1 MIRVLVVSPY
11 PTVRAGLRALV
22 EEPGD
27 LQVADAELLSNSATL
42 TSVPAA
48 DVALVDGE
56 VGAAAVSSLAA
67 SRPDLAIVVLGGEL
81 PGDLGARRAARG
93 YLRRDASA
101 EEVLAAV
108 RTVANGLTVVDPTRL
123 PELLPAAERARAA
136 SNGVG
141 ETLTPREM
149 EVLQLIADGLPNKTI
164 ATQLGISEHTAKFHV
179 SSVLAKLNALS
190 RTEAVS
196 TAARRGLLV
205 L

>member
-22 EEPGD
+22 EQPGD
-27 LQVADAELLSNSATL
+27 LEAVDGELVASPSTP
-42 TSVPAA
+42 SVRSA

-56 VGAAAVSSLAA
+56 VGAGAISSLAA
-67 SRPDLAIVVLGGEL
+67 ARPELAIVVLGGDMV
-81 PGDLGARRAARG
+81 GDLGSRPAPRG
-93 YLRRDASA
+93 YLRRDATQD
-101 EEVLAAV
+101 EVLSAV
-108 RTVANGLTVVDPTRL
+108 RTVANGLTVVDPARL
-123 PELLPAAERARAA
+123 QELLPTSERHRTAPTT
-136 SNGVG
+136 SG
-141 ETLTPREM
+141 ETLTHREM

-179 SSVLAKLNALS
+179 SAVLAKLGAQS

>member
-22 EEPGD
+22 EQPGD
-27 LQVADAELLSNSATL
+27 LEAVDGELVASPSTPSAR
-42 TSVPAA
+42 SA
-48 DVALVDGE
+48 DVAPVDGE
-56 VGAAAVSSLAA
+56 VGAAAISSLAA
-67 SRPDLAIVVLGGEL
+67 ARPELAIVVLGGEMV
-81 PGDLGARRAARG
+81 GDLGSHPAPRG
-93 YLRRDASA
+93 YLRRDATQ
-101 EEVLAAV
+101 EEVLSAV
-108 RTVANGLTVVDPTRL
+108 RTVANGLTVVDPARL
-123 PELLPAAERARAA
+123 QELLATSERRRTAPMA
-136 SNGVG
+136 SG
-141 ETLTPREM
+141 ETLTPREL

-179 SSVLAKLNALS
+179 SSVLAKLGAFS